1 MKKGIVF
8 FFIFFPIL
16 SYIAQNKEQ
25 IKDTIKTEIVTIE
38 TKYNPKISNAKK
50 IKQYPQIDLLERN
63 QKIKLN

>member
-38 TKYNPKISNAKK
+38 TKYNPKISNTK
-50 IKQYPQIDLLERN
+50 IEIFLL
-63 QKIKLN
+63 K